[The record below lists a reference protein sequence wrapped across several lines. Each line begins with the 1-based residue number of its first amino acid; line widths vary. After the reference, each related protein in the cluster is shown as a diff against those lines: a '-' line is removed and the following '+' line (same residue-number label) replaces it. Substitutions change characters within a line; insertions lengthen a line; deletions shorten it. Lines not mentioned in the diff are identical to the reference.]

1 MDLPT
6 KERRDKDGTR
16 SNSQR
21 KDSSIRSRGSQRR
34 PKATKGHGII
44 RNTLW
49 KCTEE
54 ELINF
59 LINFWDMD
67 ERYLDKYDKELDGL
81 IEYFEQEEAI
91 KE

>member
-1 MDLPT
+1 M
-6 KERRDKDGTR
+6 EMHR
-16 SNSQR
+16 
-21 KDSSIRSRGSQRR
+21 
-34 PKATKGHGII
+34 II
-44 RNTLW
+44 RYTLMGLEATARE
-49 KCTEE
+49 KIVVLGVEDSKDDLKQLRDMAE

-59 LINFWDMD
+59 WNMD